1 MRSQEECRS
10 LSLVLFLNLGDE
22 SISEEFHGS
31 FWSSCECFLPFDEH
45 REYECHISVIDFH
58 RYAFERDG
66 LDESDEVFEKFLID
80 SDDEIDS
87 AYPRLLGEF
96 VELHSTLV
104 KERIIVRIPDFKFNR
119 FSRIIDGFE
128 LIDAFWRRTIPC

>member
-1 MRSQEECRS
+1 M
-10 LSLVLFLNLGDE
+10 SLVLFLNLGDE

-45 REYECHISVIDFH
+45 REYERHISVIDFH
-58 RYAFERDG
+58 RYALERER

-104 KERIIVRIPDFKFNR
+104 KERIIIRVPDFKFNR